1 MAQRPV
7 YTIRLNEPFY
17 RCHMVDFEYNPG
29 FAVSQKQKNIKA
41 IHDAYH
47 RINSDSKILEIS
59 SKSLQPLG
67 VSLSAFNL
75 MKYVPSIDQKIC
87 VENIF
92 QGGKVFN
99 AAGPFT
105 DLYSESP
112 KNAKRD
118 DRLRQNGALKGF
130 YFEGN
135 TYPLSP
141 KTAFY
146 DWIYISA
153 LLENNDLA
161 EELVQFDAFTD
172 VEFNPAK
179 SLNCQAKAA
188 AIFVSLKRTGKT
200 DVIKSFDE
208 FKKIYRVFSHS

>member
-7 YTIRLNEPFY
+7 YTISLNKPY
-17 RCHMVDFEYNPG
+17 CKCNTVDFEYNPG
-29 FAVSQKQKNIKA
+29 FAISQMQKNIKA
-41 IHDAYH
+41 IHESYQ
-47 RINSDSKILEIS
+47 RIKPDSKILEIS

-75 MKYVPSIDQKIC
+75 MKYVPSIDKKIS

-99 AAGPFT
+99 SAGPFT
-105 DLYSESP
+105 DLYAETP

-118 DRLRQNGALKGF
+118 IRLRENGALKCF

-135 TYPLSP
+135 TYPIYP

-146 DWIYISA
+146 DWIYINA
-153 LLENNDLA
+153 LKENEDLARELLEYDS
-161 EELVQFDAFTD
+161 FTD
-172 VEFNPAK
+172 IAFNPAK
-179 SLNCQAKAA
+179 SINCQARAA
-188 AIFVSLKRTGKT
+188 AVFVGLAKSGELWRTDCFEKF
-200 DVIKSFDE
+200 VE
-208 FKKIYRVFSHS
+208 IYN